1 MDEPEESESAEQ
13 ELPERDWLLS
23 MLIATANKVPL
34 SFGITLNVP
43 GGLVSGIVVS
53 GNEFFHGVAA
63 EMAQV
68 GEAGEELAKVM
79 REIAVSRYPMTQ
91 LPAPEDR
98 HGDDL
103 EPELDTD
110 PGYAGVGFI
119 HLKDARIY
127 SGNQQIPGDR
137 GVWWRGKLGQVAGF
151 CFGTLSTEEA

>member
-1 MDEPEESESAEQ
+1 MGEPEESLGYTEG
-13 ELPERDWLLS
+13 LPERDWLLS
-23 MLIATANKVPL
+23 ILIATANRVPL

-43 GGLVSGIVVS
+43 GGLVSGTVVS

-63 EMAQV
+63 EMSKV

-91 LPAPEDR
+91 LQPPDEREED
-98 HGDDL
+98 DA

-110 PGYAGVGFI
+110 PGYKGVGYI

-127 SGNQQIPGDR
+127 SASQPIPGDR
-137 GVWWRGKLGQVAGF
+137 GVWWRGKLGDVAGF